1 MSVNPIMLK
10 HFAICKNTD
19 TDTLVYYTK
28 VFMIL
33 QELHGASSNQ
43 LAASLHSET
52 PSGEL
57 WKLLA
62 PPWHCFSAAL
72 LNSYHRIA
80 LTASLIA

>member
-1 MSVNPIMLK
+1 
-10 HFAICKNTD
+10 
-19 TDTLVYYTK
+19 
-28 VFMIL
+28 MIL

-80 LTASLIA
+80 LVTFIECIVHFFHFKLMSQEPMSLFSVACLTSHS

>member
-10 HFAICKNTD
+10 HIQEHRHRHFGLLHKGI
-19 TDTLVYYTK
+19 Y
-28 VFMIL
+28 MIL
-33 QELHGASSNQ
+33 QELHSASSNQ
-43 LAASLHSET
+43 LAASLHSEA

-72 LNSYHRIA
+72 FNPYHRFT
-80 LTASLIA
+80 LTASLIT

>member
-10 HFAICKNTD
+10 HIQEHRHRPFGLLHKGI
-19 TDTLVYYTK
+19 Y
-28 VFMIL
+28 MIL
-33 QELHGASSNQ
+33 QELYGASSNQ
-43 LAASLHSET
+43 LAASLHSEA

-72 LNSYHRIA
+72 FKSYHRFA
-80 LTASLIA
+80 LTASLIT

>member
-1 MSVNPIMLK
+1 
-10 HFAICKNTD
+10 
-19 TDTLVYYTK
+19 
-28 VFMIL
+28 MIL
-33 QELHGASSNQ
+33 QELHGSSYNQ

-52 PSGEL
+52 SSSEL

-80 LTASLIA
+80 LTASLIT

>member
-1 MSVNPIMLK
+1 
-10 HFAICKNTD
+10 
-19 TDTLVYYTK
+19 
-28 VFMIL
+28 MIL

-62 PPWHCFSAAL
+62 PPWHCFSAAP
-72 LNSYHRIA
+72 LNPLPQDCSDSFTDN
-80 LTASLIA
+80 LMD